1 MRPFTVKII
10 DGMPF
15 SVDKCVPTQVEST
28 PEGLRKVTF
37 ENVETKQVS
46 FEYFE
51 TVVFAIGREPVT

>member
-1 MRPFTVKII
+1 ML
-10 DGMPF
+10 F
-15 SVDKCVPTQVEST
+15 SVDKCVPTKVEST

-51 TVVFAIGREPVT
+51 TVMFAIGREPVT